1 MEDVMATS
9 SERLMEWLRDA
20 HAMEEQSEH
29 MLHNTARRL
38 EHYPDLRSQFEKHRQ
53 ESIRQAQRIKACIKR
68 RGGETST
75 IKDTAA
81 KVIAF
86 AQGASGLFVGD
97 EVVKATLAVDT
108 FEHMEIASYKILVA
122 AAEAVGDPETRSA
135 CEENLREEEAMAEW
149 LEQNIDSVTQRYL
162 AREATPGVTAKH

>member
-1 MEDVMATS
+1 MEGVMATS

-20 HAMEEQSEH
+20 HAMEGQSEQ
-29 MLHNTARRL
+29 MLHSAAGRL

-53 ESIRQAQRIKACIKR
+53 ESIRQEERLRRCIDR
-68 RGGETST
+68 RGGKTST

-81 KVIAF
+81 KLFAF

-108 FEHMEIASYKILVA
+108 FEHMEIASYKILIA
-122 AAEAVGDPETRSA
+122 AAQAVGDSETLSV
-135 CEENLREEEAMAEW
+135 CEESLREEEAMAEW

-162 AREATPGVTAKH
+162 AREETPGATAKH